1 MKCTIASTKL
11 AVMQA
16 KSTRTLAGEVKPT
29 VLAPKT
35 AYQVASFEELVTVL
49 RSHQQPEVSLSSLD
63 LQTVTANQR
72 QSASTQ
78 AAAVRQEEKN
88 AGGNIGPEEAAHPK
102 AHNLD
107 ADGYHTQIPKKS
119 KGAKSKARKAL
130 REGVA
135 KSGLTSGE
143 LKSHSTQ
150 QVRTAG
156 YNGTATAVK
165 IMGWA
170 NNVNIKPT
178 KRFEKFQR
186 VEALGQYEVLASSDS
201 EEEDIDGMDVDEE
214 MVSAGIADPTGTED
228 APVRCYEGH

>member
-1 MKCTIASTKL
+1 
-11 AVMQA
+11 MQA
-16 KSTRTLAGEVKPT
+16 KSTRTLAGEISPTTGGKP
-29 VLAPKT
+29 VIVGPAD
-35 AYQVASFEELVTVL
+35 SDRE
-49 RSHQQPEVSLSSLD
+49 
-63 LQTVTANQR
+63 
-72 QSASTQ
+72 SASKCLDTGRSS
-78 AAAVRQEEKN
+78 ATGGKN
-88 AGGNIGPEEAAHPK
+88 AGGNIGPEKAAHPK

-119 KGAKSKARKAL
+119 KGAKAKARKAL

-165 IMGWA
+165 IMGRA
-170 NNVNIKPT
+170 NNVNLKPT

-186 VEALGQYEVLASSDS
+186 VEALGQYEVLVSSDS

-214 MVSAGIADPTGTED
+214 MVSAGIADPTGTEGIEDD
-228 APVRCYEGH
+228 AP